1 MPNEPH
7 ALPVV
12 LMAEDDDDDFMLV
25 EKAFKKARLDV
36 RLFRAVDGEALL
48 DYLENRGVF
57 SGAERFPAPDLM
69 LLDLNMPRKDGREAL
84 REIKRDARFQKI
96 PVLVFTTS
104 ESEDDIGN
112 TYGLGSNSFIRKPV
126 TFEELVEIVKIIYA
140 YWFGIVSL
148 PKERP

>member
-1 MPNEPH
+1 MSSETRS
-7 ALPVV
+7 AAVI

-36 RLFRAVDGEALL
+36 LLHRVTDGESLL
-48 DYLENRGVF
+48 DYLTNRGNYKNVT
-57 SGAERFPAPDLM
+57 RFPSPDII

-84 REIKRDARFQKI
+84 RELKSEEQFQKI

-104 ESEDDIGN
+104 ESDDDIGRS
-112 TYGLGSNSFIRKPV
+112 YGLGGNSFIRKPV
-126 TFEELVEIVKIIYA
+126 TFEELVEIVKIIHA

-148 PKERP
+148 PKEKA